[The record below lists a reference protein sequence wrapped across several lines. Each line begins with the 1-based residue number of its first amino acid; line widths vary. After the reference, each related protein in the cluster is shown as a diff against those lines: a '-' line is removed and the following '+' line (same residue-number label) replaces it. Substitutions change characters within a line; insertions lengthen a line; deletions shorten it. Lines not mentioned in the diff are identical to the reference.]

1 MRKLDKKI
9 NAVLI
14 KTLGIEAPV
23 VWCRFDEAP
32 CRPHSFRITLL
43 PMNYG

>member
-1 MRKLDKKI
+1 VKHAMRKLDKKI

-23 VWCRFDEAP
+23 VWC
-32 CRPHSFRITLL
+32 
-43 PMNYG
+43 